1 MKTPWRTMC
10 PGTFGEL
17 VQGRIAKRNFLVT
30 LPISK
35 FSRVTIPQSM
45 KEARPSLAFSKC
57 DRFIEALG
65 QLLGRSLSCQFSI
78 ESQLARGKGL
88 ASSSADLTAV
98 GTALLHSL
106 EIDACFHSSLIS
118 RAAAQV
124 EPTDGVMYPGINAYA
139 QHECQLIENFGS
151 FDFELAGVLLENE
164 VDTVSYNSKSLAYT
178 AQEEASFELAFGWAR
193 EGIRNKDLSL
203 VGRASSLSA
212 EINERFLPKREFKR
226 ARLLQ
231 ARLGSPGLVVAHSG
245 TAIGLLVP
253 QGASAG
259 EKARM
264 TGELQSL
271 YGLPAEI
278 YSTWMAGPQ
287 LLSRPQRQLGSPV
300 IYLRGKNRVVQAS
313 RVPQLSFGTV
323 LMGAA
328 GEFEGFAID
337 GNSSVEQLALAAEQ
351 VRQVFGDVEI
361 ETSHAC

>member
-1 MKTPWRTMC
+1 MNDQWCAMC

-17 VQGRIAKRNFLVT
+17 VQGRIAKQNFLVT
-30 LPISK
+30 LPISR

-45 KEARPSLAFSKC
+45 KAARASLWFSKC
-57 DRFIEALG
+57 DQFIEALG
-65 QLLGRSLSCQFSI
+65 RLLGRSFACQLSI

-98 GTALLHSL
+98 GTVLLHQL
-106 EIDACFHSSLIS
+106 GIDARFHPSLIS

-139 QHECQLIENFGS
+139 QHECQLIECFGS
-151 FDFELAGVLLENE
+151 FDFEIAGVLLENE
-164 VDTVSYNSKSLAYT
+164 VDTVCYDSKSLAYT
-178 AQEEASFELAFGWAR
+178 AREEASFELAIGWAR
-193 EGIRNKDLSL
+193 EGIRNRDLSL

-212 EINERFLPKREFKR
+212 EINERFLPKREFER
-226 ARLLQ
+226 AKLLQ

-253 QGASAG
+253 RGASAD

-278 YSTWMAGPQ
+278 YPTWMSGPR
-287 LLSRPQRQLGSPV
+287 LISCPRRQPGSPV
-300 IYLRGKNRVVQAS
+300 IFLRGKNRVTQAS
-313 RVPQLSFGTV
+313 RVPRLSFGTV
-323 LMGAA
+323 LTGAA

-337 GNSSVEQLALAAEQ
+337 GSSSVEQLAIAAEQ
-351 VRQVFGDVEI
+351 VRQVFHNVEI
-361 ETSHAC
+361 ETNRAC